1 MSKLMKI
8 KDLKNYGIPSYFINI
23 WLKKPSPYLLPLQ
36 EDAVK
41 NYGILDCEGSTG
53 LPRRFA
59 PRNDNL
65 LIIAPTSSGK
75 SFIGEMATISR
86 VIHHKKTIYLLPL
99 KSPAEEKYRHFKNL
113 YNSYGSETV
122 ISTRNHREEDYRII
136 RGNYKIAVMA
146 YEKFYYF
153 LLKYPKLLDD
163 VSLVIID
170 EMHAIN
176 NPKWG
181 PLLEDIIEQLHKKDL
196 RNLRI
201 IALSAFIENQKVLL
215 KWFPIQTQTLLS
227 YQYPVKLRKGI
238 VRDGTF
244 KYITSHEKNSC
255 ICRKE
260 KFFKPKSVRD
270 NCFEDYLLETVRYLV
285 NQGESTLI
293 FFPTCADTRQWTE
306 WLASRLESPAASSTL
321 KDLAKMEETLSRDEL
336 LKPLEKG
343 IAFYNQDL
351 SWEERNLLETS
362 LKKGEIKIICATTI
376 LEMDLNLSFK
386 NVIIP
391 LDKMHND
398 DEYHIHNYRT
408 SITFADIE
416 NMGGRA
422 GILNIG
428 KQENSTQKRQKFG
441 RVIFLAPS
449 RLSETN
455 SKNLYFEF
463 LKNNDPNNNN
473 NTPTKHLLKEEK
485 NLLTYLLRLLLK
497 YNLKPKKLKKYL
509 KKRNIPS
516 AYWRFIFPKENI
528 DEEINNCLD
537 ILKENRLTEE
547 DSNGNLSLTSNG
559 ILIAAKRIKVETYLF
574 LKTWINYSKKGEI
587 SNLEILYLLSQ
598 TPDGKEMPIPFYHTF
613 INDYKKEKYNCEQEE
628 IHAEKILH
636 LIFQQNEEDKKLY
649 QTKILLKKCNGDEV
663 FSLEENLSFKKTLLL
678 YDWIK
683 GVKNVKT
690 IEQEYNLY
698 RGSIYRLGEGFS
710 WLADSLA
717 AIAENTGWKKKRKED
732 LYQIKL
738 LSNRLIEGVREEGL
752 NLANLY
758 IPGLSRYHIKKL
770 LQAGYNNSQCLK
782 ELSEEDLSKILP
794 DMLTKRIKENLP
806 TVLSPGIET
815 KNQKLTT
822 KNLLYNLPPILSSS
836 STKNYK
842 PKTKDPPPESN
853 NSQPVTLNSVLKTK
867 NEKPKTILAIDILRP
882 DRIIFEGKEVKVTTI
897 GFSLICLLARHRGQ
911 VMIYE
916 DITKKLWGKKTD
928 AIYTRIIQHICKIR
942 KDILD
947 VIGNNKTNK
956 EKVKDIFKVV
966 SGRGVMLNINDT
978 QLILN

>member
-1 MSKLMKI
+1 MHKLMKI
-8 KDLKNYGIPSYFINI
+8 KDLKNYGIPSYILNI
-23 WLKKPSPYLLPLQ
+23 WKKQPSPYLLPLQ

-41 NYGILDCEGSTG
+41 NYGILDY
-53 LPRRFA
+53 
-59 PRNDNL
+59 NKNQNL

-75 SFIGEMATISR
+75 SFIGEMAVISR
-86 VIHHKKTIYLLPL
+86 VIHQKKIIYLVPL
-99 KSPAEEKYRHFKNL
+99 RSPAEEKYRHFKNL
-113 YNSYGSETV
+113 YNIHGSETV

-153 LLKYPKLLDD
+153 LLKYPKLLND

-170 EMHAIN
+170 EMQAIN
-176 NPKWG
+176 HPKWG

-196 RNLRI
+196 INLRI
-201 IALSAFIENQKVLL
+201 IALSAFIENQKALL

-244 KYITSHEKNSC
+244 KYITSHKKNTC
-255 ICRKE
+255 IYRKE
-260 KFFKPKSVRD
+260 RFFKPKSVRD
-270 NCFEDYLLETVRYLV
+270 NCFEDYLLETVRYLM
-285 NQGESTLI
+285 NQGEPTLI
-293 FFPTCADTRQWTE
+293 FFPTCAETRQRAE
-306 WLASRLESPAASSTL
+306 WLASRLESPAASSASSAL
-321 KDLAKMEETLSRDEL
+321 KDLAKMEETSSRDKL

-351 SWEERNLLETS
+351 SWEERNLVETY

-376 LEMDLNLSFK
+376 LAMDLNLSFK

-449 RLSETN
+449 RLSETAFE
-455 SKNLYFEF
+455 NLYFKF
-463 LKNNDPNNNN
+463 LKNNNPNNNN
-473 NTPTKHLLKEEK
+473 NNRPTKHLLKKEK

-497 YNLKPKKLKKYL
+497 YNLKPKKLRKYL
-509 KKRNIPS
+509 KKENTPS

-537 ILKENRLTEE
+537 ILKENNLTEE

-559 ILIAAKRIKVETYLF
+559 ILIAYKRIKVETYLF

-598 TPDGKEMPIPFYHTF
+598 TPDGKKIPIPFYHTS

-628 IHAEKILH
+628 VYTERILH
-636 LIFQQNEEDKKLY
+636 LIFQQNEAHKKLY
-649 QTKILLKKCNGDEV
+649 HNKIILKNCKGDEV

-678 YDWIK
+678 YNWVN

-690 IEQEYNLY
+690 IEQEYNLF
-698 RGSIYRLGEGFS
+698 RGAIYRLGEGFS
-710 WLADSLA
+710 WLADTLA
-717 AIAENTGWKKKRKED
+717 AIAENSNWKKKRKED
-732 LYQIKL
+732 LNRIKL
-738 LSNRLIEGVREEGL
+738 LSDKLIL
-752 NLANLY
+752 
-758 IPGLSRYHIKKL
+758 PSFPS
-770 LQAGYNNSQCLK
+770 NNSQLA
-782 ELSEEDLSKILP
+782 SRILQP
-794 DMLTKRIKENLP
+794 VFTNPKPEN
-806 TVLSPGIET
+806 SS
-815 KNQKLTT
+815 
-822 KNLLYNLPPILSSS
+822 PILSSS

-842 PKTKDPPPESN
+842 PKTKNLPSPSLISSPPSCT
-853 NSQPVTLNSVLKTK
+853 SQLKTE
-867 NEKPKTILAIDILRP
+867 NRQLKTVLQIDILRP

-916 DITKKLWGKKTD
+916 DIIKKLWGGKTD

-966 SGRGVMLNINDT
+966 SGRGVMLNINNR
-978 QLILN
+978 QLKIN

>member
-41 NYGILDCEGSTG
+41 NYGILDCEESTG
-53 LPRRFA
+53 LQHRFA

-86 VIHHKKTIYLLPL
+86 VTHHKKTIYLLPL

-306 WLASRLESPAASSTL
+306 WLASHLESPAASSTL

-336 LKPLEKG
+336 LKSLEKG

-351 SWEERNLLETS
+351 SWEERNLLETY

-398 DEYHIHNYRT
+398 NDEDYIHNYRT

-463 LKNNDPNNNN
+463 LKNNNPNNNN

-509 KKRNIPS
+509 KKGNIPS

-537 ILKENRLTEE
+537 LLKENRLTEE

-698 RGSIYRLGEGFS
+698 RGAIYRLGEGFS

-752 NLANLY
+752 NLANIY

-794 DMLTKRIKENLP
+794 DMLTKRIKNDFPLAFTNSHLASCTLQP
-806 TVLSPGIET
+806 ET
-815 KNQKLTT
+815 C
-822 KNLLYNLPPILSSS
+822 NLPPILSSS

-842 PKTKDPPPESN
+842 PKTKDLPSPSLISSPPPCT
-853 NSQPVTLNSVLKTK
+853 SQLKTD
-867 NEKPKTILAIDILRP
+867 NRELKTVLQIDILRP

-916 DITKKLWGKKTD
+916 DITKKLWGGK
-928 AIYTRIIQHICKIR
+928 
-942 KDILD
+942 
-947 VIGNNKTNK
+947 N
-956 EKVKDIFKVV
+956 
-966 SGRGVMLNINDT
+966 
-978 QLILN
+978 

>member
-1 MSKLMKI
+1 LNCGEGKEGRMLYAPTEGMDSRFRGNDKR
-8 KDLKNYGIPSYFINI
+8 
-23 WLKKPSPYLLPLQ
+23 
-36 EDAVK
+36 
-41 NYGILDCEGSTG
+41 GSTR
-53 LPRRFA
+53 LPYRYA
-59 PRNDNL
+59 PRNNKKGARLDNNNL

-86 VIHHKKTIYLLPL
+86 VTHHKKTIYLLPL

-153 LLKYPKLLDD
+153 LLKYSKLLDD

-244 KYITSHEKNSC
+244 KYITSYKKNSC

-260 KFFKPKSVRD
+260 RFFKPKSVRD

-293 FFPTCADTRQWTE
+293 FFPTCAETRQWTE
-306 WLASRLESPAASSTL
+306 RLVTHLESPVASSAL

-336 LKPLEKG
+336 LKSLEKG

-351 SWEERNLLETS
+351 SWEERNLLETY

-376 LEMDLNLSFK
+376 LAMDLNLPFK

-398 DEYHIHNYRT
+398 NDEDYIHNYRT

-449 RLSETN
+449 RLSETT

-463 LKNNDPNNNN
+463 LKNNNPNNNNN
-473 NTPTKHLLKEEK
+473 NTPTKHLLKEEE

-559 ILIAAKRIKVETYLF
+559 ILIAAKGIKVETYLF

-598 TPDGKEMPIPFYHTF
+598 TSDGKEMPIPFYHTS
-613 INDYKKEKYNCEQEE
+613 INDYRKERYKCEQEE

-663 FSLEENLSFKKTLLL
+663 FSLEENLSFKKNLLL

-698 RGSIYRLGEGFS
+698 RGAIYRLGEGFS

-758 IPGLSRYHIKKL
+758 IPGLSRYHITKL
-770 LQAGYNNSQCLK
+770 LHAGYNNSQCLK

-794 DMLTKRIKENLP
+794 DMLAKRIKESFPLAFTNSQLASCTLQP
-806 TVLSPGIET
+806 ET
-815 KNQKLTT
+815 RNSQPETC
-822 KNLLYNLPPILSSS
+822 NLPPILSSS

-842 PKTKDPPPESN
+842 PKTKDLPSPSLISSPPPCT
-853 NSQPVTLNSVLKTK
+853 SQLKTE
-867 NEKPKTILAIDILRP
+867 NRQLKTVLQISLLLP
-882 DRIIFEGKEVKVTTI
+882 DRIIFEGKEVKLTPI
-897 GFSLICLLARHRGQ
+897 AFSLLYLLAQ
-911 VMIYE
+911 NPKEVLIY
-916 DITKKLWGKKTD
+916 DYLINTIWKGSRDATYTQITFHLS
-928 AIYTRIIQHICKIR
+928 KIR
-942 KDILD
+942 RAILKT
-947 VIGNNKTNK
+947 ICYNKKNRK
-956 EKVKDIFKVV
+956 KVKEIFKVV
-966 SGRGVMLNINDT
+966 SRRGIMLNLEEDKLKIN
-978 QLILN
+978 